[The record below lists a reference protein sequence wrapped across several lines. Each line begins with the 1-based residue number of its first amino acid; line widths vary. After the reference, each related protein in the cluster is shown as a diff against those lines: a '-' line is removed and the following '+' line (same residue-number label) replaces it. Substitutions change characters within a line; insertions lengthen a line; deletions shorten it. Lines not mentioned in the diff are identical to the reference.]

1 MKNTKFIKARCAK
14 TKQAFGIEVKQFGS
28 EWKAVDFVKLTD
40 EQDSKLESQVDVTS
54 LVTAESI
61 QPCAVCGSRTIGKCK
76 CPASHRQNCQKT
88 DPYNYQCIFCKNL
101 SLDYSE
107 ASEAREG
114 EKIILSQGQV
124 ITLSRRGVEISNLLV
139 GMGWKPSRTSHNM
152 DLDASVVMIE
162 KNGHI
167 KELIY
172 YGRLSDASNSIKH
185 HGDNLTGSVKYGEES
200 DDEQISVDLSK
211 VPSSV
216 QCLAFI
222 VNIYECNSRRQK
234 LGDVEDMHI
243 RLIENR
249 SGKVLAKYTTFAQ
262 DQSSTGVI
270 IGAAYRSRGK
280 WAFKA
285 MGDCYKVDNYS
296 SLADISAR
304 ECKNLL

>member
-1 MKNTKFIKARCAK
+1 MKNTKFIKARCSK

-40 EQDSKLESQVDVTS
+40 EQDAKLESQVDVSS

-61 QPCAVCGSRTIGKCK
+61 QACAVCGSRIIGKCK
-76 CPASHRQNCQKT
+76 CPTIHKQNCQKS
-88 DPYNYQCIFCKNL
+88 DSYDYQCIFCKNL

-107 ASEAREG
+107 ATEAREG
-114 EKIILSQGQV
+114 EKITLSQGQV
-124 ITLSRRGVEISNLLV
+124 ITLSRRGVEISKLLV
-139 GMGWKPSRTSHNM
+139 GMGWKPSRTSDNM

-167 KELIY
+167 NELIY
-172 YGRLSDASNSIKH
+172 YGHLDDASNSIKH
-185 HGDNLTGSVKYGEES
+185 HGDNLTGSEKYGEET
-200 DDEQISVDLSK
+200 DDEQISIDLSK
-211 VPSSV
+211 VPTNV

-222 VNIYECNSRRQK
+222 VNIYQCESRKQK

-262 DQSSTGVI
+262 DKSSTGLI
-270 IGAAYRSRGK
+270 IGAAYRSHGK
-280 WAFKA
+280 WAFEA
-285 MGDCYKVDNYS
+285 MGDCYKVKDYS
-296 SLADISAR
+296 SLADISTR